1 MLITTFIDPIVNMY
15 TDENCIHIRTS
26 PPDDVGYPEE
36 FSTVGYL
43 EMKHTQNS
51 RFEGKRVY
59 RSLMDLPHLCDE
71 YCNHTSPPD
80 NVDTSSN
87 NLREFNNSD
96 IASNNMNASLDTSDT
111 MPRARWRILNM
122 VSNNMQ
128 LDKMDDIPSDNMA
141 SNNVQMDELTGI
153 KELCKHQMLEE

>member
-1 MLITTFIDPIVNMY
+1 MY
-15 TDENCIHIRTS
+15 KDGDCIHIRTS
-26 PPDDVGYPEE
+26 PPEDVGYPEE

-59 RSLMDLPHLCDE
+59 RSLLDLPHLCDE
-71 YCNHTSPPD
+71 YCNHTPPPD
-80 NVDTSSN
+80 NVDTSSD
-87 NLREFNNSD
+87 NLQEEDSSEVSSD
-96 IASNNMNASLDTSDT
+96 ITSNNMNASLDTSDT
-111 MPRARWRILNM
+111 KPLEDSSNLLVA
-122 VSNNMQ
+122 SNNMQ

-153 KELCKHQMLEE
+153 KELCNQMLEE